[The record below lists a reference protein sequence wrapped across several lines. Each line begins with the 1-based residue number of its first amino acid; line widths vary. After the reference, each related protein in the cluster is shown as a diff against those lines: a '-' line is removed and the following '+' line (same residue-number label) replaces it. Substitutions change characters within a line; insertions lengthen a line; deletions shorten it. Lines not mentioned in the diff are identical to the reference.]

1 MASQCLK
8 IAQNVAFNIASEA
21 SYVYNSTLDGAQ
33 KPDFDLYFALKII
46 KI

>member
-21 SYVYNSTLDGAQ
+21 SYVYILTLDGAQ
-33 KPDFDLYFALKII
+33 NQILICILR
-46 KI
+46 